1 MTAEVMPLARPSRAF
16 RPSRASGPA
25 GSASWPSL
33 TVLVMLALPVLAAHL
48 LVLQAAPTR
57 MGPPLS
63 PDAAA
68 KVFITR
74 SIAPQPTLPMVAAA
88 LDAEVSAE
96 VKAAVARLP
105 SKKASKQPLPP
116 VLSAPS
122 AIDSIAT
129 ATVDNQFAALPEPV
143 ADSAPSASTA
153 TVADIT
159 GAPPPAAS
167 VAAVQPDQAPP
178 ANAAVTSAG
187 PAPTVVTAISLPG
200 SARLQYKVTGN
211 AKGLSYFADSEL
223 NWNNAGTRYDATM
236 KVSALFIGSRTMTS
250 TGAVTPTGLAPSR
263 FADKYKSELAAHF
276 DAGKGK
282 VTFSANTPDMPW
294 MDGAQD
300 RVSVFLQ
307 LGGMLAAGPGGAGST
322 TPAGF
327 GVGSSI
333 TLYTVGP
340 RDADT
345 WTFVV
350 EAAEQLSLPGG
361 DTATLKLT
369 RKPKREYD
377 QKVEVWYAPSLG
389 FLPVRNRITQA
400 NGDFVDQ
407 QVTSVTRP

>member
-1 MTAEVMPLARPSRAF
+1 MAEVAPF
-16 RPSRASGPA
+16 RSTTGGVPWR
-25 GSASWPSL
+25 SL
-33 TVLVMLALPVLAAHL
+33 VVLVLLVLAAHW
-48 LVLQAAPTR
+48 LVLRASAAR
-57 MGPPLS
+57 MGPPLE
-63 PDAAA
+63 PTAA

-74 SIAPQPTLPMVAAA
+74 SIAPQPAMPVVPAAPDIAVNAAA
-88 LDAEVSAE
+88 P
-96 VKAAVARLP
+96 RLP
-105 SKKASKQPLPP
+105 PNKALKKPLPQATH
-116 VLSAPS
+116 APS
-122 AIDSIAT
+122 AIDSVANT
-129 ATVDNQFAALPEPV
+129 TLDNPLAVLPEPPTSPTSPT
-143 ADSAPSASTA
+143 DSAPSASTA
-153 TVADIT
+153 TVADIA
-159 GAPPPAAS
+159 GSPLPATS

-178 ANAAVTSAG
+178 ASTAVASAG

-200 SARLQYKVTGN
+200 SARLHYKVTGN
-211 AKGLSYFADSEL
+211 AKGLNYFADSEL

-276 DAGKGK
+276 DAGKGR

-307 LGGMLAAGPGGAGST
+307 LGGMLAAGPGGAAST
-322 TPAGF
+322 APASF
-327 GVGSSI
+327 DVGSSI

-361 DTATLKLT
+361 DMATLKLT

-407 QVTSVTRP
+407 QITSVTRP